1 MDMVAL
7 GSKGSHSSVLN
18 SRGVANK
25 GRDAYKAPLL
35 SAEALWLSGQVTSDN
50 LPVEPWSPLVSQVRH
65 TQVEELLQGRYRT
78 GYLLDGDLKNGGT

>member
-7 GSKGSHSSVLN
+7 GSKGSHSSALN

-50 LPVEPWSPLVSQVRH
+50 LPVSLRVSW
-65 TQVEELLQGRYRT
+65 
-78 GYLLDGDLKNGGT
+78 

>member
-25 GRDAYKAPLL
+25 GKDAYKAPLL
-35 SAEALWLSGQVTSDN
+35 SAEALWLCGSVA
-50 LPVEPWSPLVSQVRH
+50 
-65 TQVEELLQGRYRT
+65 
-78 GYLLDGDLKNGGT
+78 K